1 MENIDDIF
9 NHISASAP
17 CSLFSVAVWVKD
29 QLNMTNTG
37 FVLAIDTLVSAGVI
51 EVSADESGLIVDL
64 TDNENLSI
72 ELDNISHINE

>member
-17 CSLFSVAVWVKD
+17 CSLFSVAVWVND

-51 EVSADESGLIVDL
+51 QVSADVSGLVVDL
-64 TDNENLSI
+64 V
-72 ELDNISHINE
+72 